1 MGLNTEHR
9 PNLQFHKTFKYRLE
23 RVNIMY
29 YQSRSII
36 LKTSDLREADKIVS
50 IFSEQEGKVS
60 AVARGVKK
68 PKSSLRACVQPFCH
82 SLLFFNIGREL
93 DLITQGKLIEFY
105 GNTREDIQRMLY
117 AVYIMELLDKSLMER
132 MPLSNLYLHTL
143 QVLDYINEWGINPLV
158 IRSFEIKL
166 LICLGYTPLL
176 NQCINCGSPRVTAFD
191 MPGGGMICD
200 ECQKI
205 SPAAFRLTAQT
216 LALLRLLLNANLTTI
231 SRVKASTQSLA
242 QLETFL
248 EAYLEYYL
256 ERKFSLKRTIRTIKD
271 KMML

>member
-1 MGLNTEHR
+1 
-9 PNLQFHKTFKYRLE
+9 
-23 RVNIMY
+23 MY

-36 LKTSDLREADKIVS
+36 LKTSNLKEADKIVS
-50 IFSEQEGKVS
+50 VFSEQEGKLS

-82 SLLFFNIGREL
+82 SLLFFSSGREL

-143 QVLDYINEWGINPLV
+143 QVLDYINEWGVNSLV
-158 IRSFEIKL
+158 IRSFELKL

-176 NQCINCGSPRVTAFD
+176 DRCINCGSPRVIAFD
-191 MPGGGMICD
+191 MPEGGTICN
-200 ECQKI
+200 ECLKK
-205 SPAAFRLTAQT
+205 SSNTYRLSAQT
-216 LALLRLLLNANLTTI
+216 LALLRLLGNANLTTI
-231 SRVKASTQSLA
+231 SRVKASAQSLA

-248 EAYLEYYL
+248 EAYLEYHL
-256 ERKFSLKRTIRTIKD
+256 ERKFSLKSTIRTIKD